1 MKQLILMFALFVC
14 SFAGFSQEK
23 GSTQLSTLSISS
35 TENVINVSSP
45 SITHFFFENVG
56 ISLGMANFDDIN
68 VGARY
73 YVKDNNF
80 AFAGYGTSS
89 ESFDLGLGKTYKWKD
104 HVNIEPRLTLSDV
117 LNDERNLGLSIHLN
131 LVF

>member
-56 ISLGMANFDDIN
+56 ITLGMANFDDIN

-104 HVNIEPRLTLSDV
+104 HVNIEPRLTL
-117 LNDERNLGLSIHLN
+117 
-131 LVF
+131 